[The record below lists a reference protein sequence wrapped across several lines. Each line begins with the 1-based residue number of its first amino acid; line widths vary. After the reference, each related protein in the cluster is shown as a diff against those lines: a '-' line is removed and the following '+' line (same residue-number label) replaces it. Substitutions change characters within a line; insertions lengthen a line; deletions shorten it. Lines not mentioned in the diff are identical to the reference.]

1 LGQSDA
7 RTHRTPKALGA
18 KCVQDAVPLF
28 RASFRSAHASS
39 RRFCFAMITRARLD
53 VLRQNHAAVDAEG
66 TINIKT
72 TMPNKI

>member
-18 KCVQDAVPLF
+18 KCAQDAVPY
-28 RASFRSAHASS
+28 
-39 RRFCFAMITRARLD
+39 FAQAFG
-53 VLRQNHAAVDAEG
+53 LRQNHAAADAEG
-66 TINIKT
+66 TINAKT